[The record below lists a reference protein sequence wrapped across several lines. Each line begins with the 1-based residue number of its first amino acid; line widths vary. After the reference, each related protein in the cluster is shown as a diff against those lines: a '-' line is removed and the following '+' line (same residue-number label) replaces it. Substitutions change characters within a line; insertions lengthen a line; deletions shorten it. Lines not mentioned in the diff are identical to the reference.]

1 MGGDRRFLA
10 RESHSQ
16 PIGGHLYGWFCD
28 AMFQTGVVN
37 TPDATTD
44 LFHQLHP
51 VEHTEEQGVSGNAL
65 AAQVFL
71 THTGRQCPRRDDLH
85 PVLMSGRD
93 TQSAQ
98 PHLEDGSAYRP
109 LRLLHE
115 LLSTIRNRRG

>member
-1 MGGDRRFLA
+1 MGGDCRHLA
-10 RESHSQ
+10 REGHRQ

-65 AAQVFL
+65 AAPCVS
-71 THTGRQCPRRDDLH
+71 PA
-85 PVLMSGRD
+85 
-93 TQSAQ
+93 SAG
-98 PHLEDGSAYRP
+98 L
-109 LRLLHE
+109 
-115 LLSTIRNRRG
+115 